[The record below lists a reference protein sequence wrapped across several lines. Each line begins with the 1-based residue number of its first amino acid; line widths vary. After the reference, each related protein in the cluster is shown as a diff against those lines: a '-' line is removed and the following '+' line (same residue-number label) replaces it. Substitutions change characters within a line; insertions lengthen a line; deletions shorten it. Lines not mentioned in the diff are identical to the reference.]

1 VSGTAASPFRQPKAV
16 FAVAFACVVSFMGI
30 GLVDPI
36 LPAISHQ
43 LHASPS
49 EVTLLFTSY
58 LVVTAVAM
66 LITNWVSSRLG
77 AKKTLI
83 AGLILIVVFSALAG
97 ASPTINQII
106 GFRAGWGV
114 GNALF
119 IATSLAVIVASASG
133 GFAGAIVLY
142 ETALG
147 IGIAVGPLL
156 GGTLGEISW
165 RGPFYGV
172 AVLMAIALIATVVL
186 VEPTPKP
193 AHKTGLSAPLRAL
206 RHRGLLTLSLTA
218 LCYNWGFFT
227 VLGYAPFPMELSP
240 IRLGLVFFGWGIF
253 VAIFAVFG
261 APRLQA
267 RLGIARTMY
276 LNLAA
281 FAVVVLVIAI
291 WTTDRAV
298 LIPAV
303 IVSGIFIGVN
313 NTITTQAAMTVSP
326 VEKPVASAAYSF
338 VRFIGGGLAP
348 YAAGRLV
355 LAINIHVP
363 FFIAAGALVLGIVIL
378 STARG
383 LLTEAERVQ
392 AENVAENVAGTA
404 SARTVPAETGPAAP
418 ALIPVAGGA
427 AAPDGAAEIILAAID
442 RSPMAPLV
450 TETAARLASADGRAV
465 YVVHA
470 QEDVTASDT
479 AVDGENLEDA
489 RALVR
494 NQLDLLAAHHVP
506 AQGHVLRHAPGHGV
520 AGRMVAEYA
529 ASIGASTI
537 VIGAPSH
544 GGLPALMDDSASR
557 ELWRHARSNILIV
570 NPDAPGIRAAADE
583 WRELASLS
591 LLLGGL
597 AAPAADRRSQVLGQV
612 FQRGQRGGQGGL
624 LLGGQAG
631 HAFGQDRGS
640 LRRDALKGLFPFGG
654 GLDAGGA
661 EVVGV
666 TQAADQA
673 KRIKLAD
680 HAGQHGRVEALD
692 LGEFGEAE
700 RAAVGDDAEH
710 GCLRRG
716 QPLPHRGR
724 VQLPREPQDDPPET
738 DNGLLVH
745 AHSPPPLLCAGSGS
759 IIAVRGRYRY
769 PSR

>member
-1 VSGTAASPFRQPKAV
+1 MSGTHGSVTSPFRQPKAV

-83 AGLILIVVFSALAG
+83 AGLALIVVFSALAG
-97 ASPTINQII
+97 ASPSISGII

-147 IGIAVGPLL
+147 VGIAVGPLL

-172 AVLMAIALIATVVL
+172 SVLMAIALIATVVL

-206 RHRGLLTLSLTA
+206 RHRGLLTMSLTA

-227 VLGYAPFPMELSP
+227 VLGYAPFPMNLSP
-240 IRLGLVFFGWGIF
+240 IKLGLVFTGWGIM

-267 RLGIARTMY
+267 AFGIAKTMY
-276 LNLAA
+276 ANLTA
-281 FAVVVLVIAI
+281 FAIVVLVIAI

-303 IVSGIFIGVN
+303 IVSGIFIGIN
-313 NTITTQAAMTVSP
+313 NTVTTQAVMTVSP

-355 LAINIHVP
+355 LAAGIHVP
-363 FFIAAGALVLGIVIL
+363 FFIGAGAIVLGIVIL
-378 STARG
+378 STAHG
-383 LLTEAERVQ
+383 LLAEAERVQ
-392 AENVAENVAGTA
+392 AEQVSG
-404 SARTVPAETGPAAP
+404 TGPATP
-418 ALIPVAGGA
+418 TGALVPVAGNKVPRDPGA
-427 AAPDGAAEIILAAID
+427 SVILAAID
-442 RSPMAPLV
+442 NSPIAALV
-450 TETAARLASADGRAV
+450 IKAAARLTTRGDGVVHLVHTQEDTIAGDTGTDGEELEAARAV
-465 YVVHA
+465 
-470 QEDVTASDT
+470 
-479 AVDGENLEDA
+479 
-489 RALVR
+489 VR
-494 NQLDLLAAHHVP
+494 SYLDRLAAHHVP
-506 AQGHVLRHAPGHGV
+506 AEGQILRHAPHHGA

-529 ASIGASTI
+529 NTIGASTI
-537 VIGAPSH
+537 VIGAPTH
-544 GGLPALMDDSASR
+544 GGLSALMDGSASR
-557 ELWRHARSNILIV
+557 EIWRHARSNVLII
-570 NPDAPGIRAAADE
+570 NPDAPGALRDRPADI
-583 WRELASLS
+583 
-591 LLLGGL
+591 
-597 AAPAADRRSQVLGQV
+597 
-612 FQRGQRGGQGGL
+612 
-624 LLGGQAG
+624 
-631 HAFGQDRGS
+631 GS
-640 LRRDALKGLFPFGG
+640 A
-654 GLDAGGA
+654 
-661 EVVGV
+661 
-666 TQAADQA
+666 
-673 KRIKLAD
+673 
-680 HAGQHGRVEALD
+680 
-692 LGEFGEAE
+692 
-700 RAAVGDDAEH
+700 DAEL
-710 GCLRRG
+710 LRG
-716 QPLPHRGR
+716 
-724 VQLPREPQDDPPET
+724 
-738 DNGLLVH
+738 
-745 AHSPPPLLCAGSGS
+745 
-759 IIAVRGRYRY
+759 
-769 PSR
+769 